1 MSGSEIN
8 VIDPS
13 IVAISMPRVE
23 IVSAIHLY
31 PSGTAMGP
39 VPRSDKAPPLRQRQ
53 LTLTYTSMALVPV
66 IAAHLEGVEPDQP
79 GRSVIGPRSGD
90 EPRGRRQLGE
100 GTCASACTRW
110 ASAPA
115 PAL

>member
-31 PSGTAMGP
+31 PSGTTIGP
-39 VPRSDKAPPLRQRQ
+39 VPRSDTESPLRQRQ
-53 LTLTYTSMALVPV
+53 LTLTYTSTSRPTATPARALHLPDPGMNRAGKHHRGGQMRIGLHALGIGTGARPEV
-66 IAAHLEGVEPDQP
+66 IRAVA
-79 GRSVIGPRSGD
+79 
-90 EPRGRRQLGE
+90 
-100 GTCASACTRW
+100 T
-110 ASAPA
+110 
-115 PAL
+115 